1 LWSKYDHER
10 PDYDV
15 YVKRMEDREKA
26 DLEAQKQMTK
36 ELEAMDKFKTK
47 EDIKTKKN
55 IEWKDP
61 R

>member
-1 LWSKYDHER
+1 MK
-10 PDYDV
+10 
-15 YVKRMEDREKA
+15 DREKA